1 MTRQLTTQN
10 ATITTAAVEVKTL
23 TISGKQVTLAV
34 FRQLR
39 EEPLVATDGTLN
51 GEPWG
56 VVNYHPDKC
65 GDDQE
70 HVHVVWQ
77 KGSDLRRS
85 HVTAVPDF
93 DYLTP
98 NGNHLKNAH
107 WYSSTAVNRYLTAL
121 ICMGL
126 TAGSEP
132 LLSPRPRRSSEFHG
146 EANSYLAKLEL
157 PAGLSETDTFPVMA
171 TAPQVAVDAAD
182 LAAQYLT
189 AQAKVDAGLS
199 DYERTLSPDW
209 QANAIS
215 SRRDTAERSRQKYKE
230 AMEAL
235 RAAVERCGG
244 FDAVGDAYSADIEA
258 EEARRKRH
266 REARVHL
273 AELPQLFIAA

>member
-1 MTRQLTTQN
+1 MTKQLTTQN
-10 ATITTAAVEVKTL
+10 ATITTATVEVKTL

-34 FRQLR
+34 FRQLK
-39 EEPLVATDGTLN
+39 EEPLIAQDGTLN

-65 GDDQE
+65 GDERE

-77 KGSDLRRS
+77 NGSDLRRS
-85 HVTAVPDF
+85 YVTAVPDF

-98 NGNHLKNAH
+98 NGNHLKDAH
-107 WYSSTAVNRYLTAL
+107 WYSSTAANRYLTAL

-126 TAGSEP
+126 TAGNEP
-132 LLSPRPRRSSEFHG
+132 LLSPRPRRSSELYG
-146 EANSYLAKLEL
+146 EADSYLAKLEL
-157 PAGLSETDTFPVMA
+157 PAGLAGTDIFPVMA
-171 TAPQVAVDAAD
+171 TAPRVAVDAAD

-199 DYERTLSPDW
+199 DYERTMSPDW
-209 QANAIS
+209 QANAIA
-215 SRRDTAERSRQKYKE
+215 SRRDTAERTRQKYEE
-230 AMEAL
+230 AMEVL

-244 FDAVGDAYSADIEA
+244 FDAVGDAYSAEIEA

-266 REARVHL
+266 REARARL
-273 AELPQLFIAA
+273 ADLPQLFIAV